1 METLNNNGMSK
12 SENPASA
19 SAAGETWTTPGH
31 VHIPDP
37 SYMPIVMALG
47 IMCMLWG
54 IVTSPWMSL
63 VGALL
68 FVISITGWIGEVRHE
83 HRHPNAE

>member
-12 SENPASA
+12 PENAAGA
-19 SAAGETWTTPGH
+19 SAADDTWTQLGH

-37 SYMPIVMALG
+37 TYMPIIMALG

-54 IVTSPWMSL
+54 IVTTPWMSL
-63 VGALL
+63 VGAIL
-68 FVISITGWIGEVRHE
+68 FVISIKGWIGELRHE
-83 HRHPNAE
+83 HGHPDAK